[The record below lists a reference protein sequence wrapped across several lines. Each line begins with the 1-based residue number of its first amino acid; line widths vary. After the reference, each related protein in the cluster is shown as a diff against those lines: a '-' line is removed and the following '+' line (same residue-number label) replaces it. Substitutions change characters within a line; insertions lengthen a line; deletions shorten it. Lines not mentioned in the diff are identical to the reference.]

1 VTTVLVDSDILIEV
15 SRARDPAILAG
26 WDQMAASEAMI
37 LCSPVTVAELW
48 HGARGNEHKALE
60 TLFGELTC
68 LPIDAEIGRRA
79 GEYLNRY
86 SRSHSLEIGDAL
98 IAATASVHKVELWT
112 RNRRHYPMKDI
123 RFH

>member
-1 VTTVLVDSDILIEV
+1 VTTVLVDSDILIDV
-15 SRARDPAILAG
+15 SRARDPAILAR
-26 WDQMAASEAMI
+26 WDRMAASEAMI
-37 LCSPVTVAELW
+37 LCSPVTFAELW
-48 HGARGNEHKALE
+48 HGARAHEHKALE

-86 SRSHSLEIGDAL
+86 SRSHSLEIADAL

-112 RNRRHYPMKDI
+112 RNRRHYPMKDV